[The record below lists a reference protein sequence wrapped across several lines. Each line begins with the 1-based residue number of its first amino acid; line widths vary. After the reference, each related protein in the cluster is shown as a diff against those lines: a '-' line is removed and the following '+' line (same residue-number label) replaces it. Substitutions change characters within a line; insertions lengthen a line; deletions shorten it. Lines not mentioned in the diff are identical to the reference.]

1 MNALALAVLLLSV
14 TTAQT
19 NCLSNPEYDA
29 RQECLA
35 RERRDPSICNG
46 IADTNRRRACFAELR
61 GDPSG
66 CTGILNPNDRE
77 RCRQRAGQ
85 RGLWPR

>member
-1 MNALALAVLLLSV
+1 MRALALIVLLLSV

-19 NCLSNPEYDA
+19 NCMSVLEYDA

-46 IADTNRRRACFAELR
+46 IADTNRRRACFTEQR

-66 CTGILNPNDRE
+66 CSDVLNPVDRE

-85 RGLWPR
+85 RGLSPR